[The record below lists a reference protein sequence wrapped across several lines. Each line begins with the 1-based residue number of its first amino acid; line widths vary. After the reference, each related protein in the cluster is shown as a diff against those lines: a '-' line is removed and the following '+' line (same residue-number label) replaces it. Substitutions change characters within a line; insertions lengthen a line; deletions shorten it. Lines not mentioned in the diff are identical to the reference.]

1 MAPDNFTSLKGHF
14 LMAMPSLA
22 DPNFK
27 RSVTCISEHTPE
39 GAVGTVINRVHEHLD
54 SKAIFKELGIKATA
68 GAERSPLYIGGPVHT
83 NKVFVLH
90 GPPLD
95 WEDSLKI
102 DDGLALSNSRAI
114 LEAIA
119 QDRGPNHFI
128 ISLGCA
134 GCGPGQ
140 LEWEL
145 AQNAW
150 LTLPNDHDIL
160 FHLPVN
166 DRWQSAMQKLGVDP
180 DLISET
186 AGNA

>member
-1 MAPDNFTSLKGHF
+1 MAPDNYTSLKGHF

-27 RSVTCISEHTPE
+27 HSVTCISEHTTE

-54 SKAIFKELGIKATA
+54 SDAIFKELGIEAVGKAGRT
-68 GAERSPLYIGGPVHT
+68 PLHIGGPVHT

-90 GPPLD
+90 GPPLN
-95 WEDSLKI
+95 WEESLKV
-102 DDGLALSNSRAI
+102 DDDLAFSNSREI

-119 QDRGPNHFI
+119 KGRGPDHFI

-134 GCGPGQ
+134 GWGPGQ

-150 LTLPNDHDIL
+150 LTLPKDYDIL
-160 FHLPVN
+160 FRLPVEE
-166 DRWQSAMQKLGVDP
+166 RWQGAMHKLGVDP